1 MNFITGDSFVKLSHF
16 YFGSNGIEII
26 NPISENEIPIIFIK
40 TDYVDSFFQ
49 TIKLEKEVIIIT
61 HNSDIGVS
69 ESFLKYLN
77 LEMVLKWYAQNICIN
92 HEKLHSIPIGI
103 ANLEWPHGNTE
114 ILQSIIDK
122 NHAKSNLIY
131 CNFNLNTN
139 FLERSKCLKYI
150 ENFGL
155 KLSPTI
161 DFESYL
167 TDLSK
172 SYFVVSP
179 NGNGIDCHK
188 TWEAL
193 YLKTIPI
200 VTKSINSLHYSHL
213 PIVFID
219 DWSNFNIHDFSIEL
233 YHSLWYNV
241 DTNKLNFTNYASSIL
256 HS

>member
-1 MNFITGDSFVKLSHF
+1 MNFITGNNFVKLSHF
-16 YFGSNGIEII
+16 YFGANGIEII
-26 NPISENEIPIIFIK
+26 RPVLNNQIPIFFIK

-49 TIKLEKEVIIIT
+49 NIKLEEKVIIIT
-61 HNSDIGVS
+61 HNSDYGIS
-69 ESFLKYLN
+69 ENFLKYLN
-77 LEMVLKWYAQNICIN
+77 LEMVFKWYAQNVCV
-92 HEKLHSIPIGI
+92 HHKKLYSIPIGI
-103 ANLEWPHGNTE
+103 ANSEWPHGNLE
-114 ILQSIIDK
+114 ILQSVLDK
-122 NHAKSNLIY
+122 NNDKSNLIY

-139 FLERSKCLKYI
+139 IQERSKCLKRM
-150 ENFGL
+150 EKFEL

-161 DFESYL
+161 DFKSYL

-200 VTKSINSLHYSHL
+200 VTKSINSLYYSHL
-213 PIVFID
+213 PIIFID
-219 DWSNFNIHDFSIEL
+219 DWSNFDINNFSFEL
-233 YHSLWYNV
+233 YNSLWYNF
-241 DTNKLNFTNYASSIL
+241 DINQLNFTNYESSIL